1 MGSGRTAVPE
11 WGVPEWEVAGRWC
24 RNRGGVGSGR
34 TAVPEWMVPEWG
46 LAKGMMPEGGMG
58 YETF

>member
-1 MGSGRTAVPE
+1 MGG
-11 WGVPEWEVAGRWC
+11 AGM
-24 RNRGGVGSGR
+24 GSGR

-46 LAKGMMPEGGMG
+46 LAKGMVPEGGMR